1 MDAYGGIEV
10 VVAPGQCDA
19 GGTVLQR
26 RSGENGVDDAL
37 FRERIQ
43 HLVTVLVKGAVGVV
57 AVGVKNLRKHRDF
70 LSPECLCG
78 CGVC

>member
-1 MDAYGGIEV
+1 M
-10 VVAPGQCDA
+10 
-19 GGTVLQR
+19 
-26 RSGENGVDDAL
+26 NGVN
-37 FRERIQ
+37 ETNKTN
-43 HLVTVLVKGAVGVV
+43 TVLVKGAVGVV